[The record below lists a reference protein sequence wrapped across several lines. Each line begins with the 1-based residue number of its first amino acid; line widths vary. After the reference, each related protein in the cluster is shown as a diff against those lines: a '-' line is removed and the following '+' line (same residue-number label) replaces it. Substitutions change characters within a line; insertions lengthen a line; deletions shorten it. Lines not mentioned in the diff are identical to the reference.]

1 MIDSELL
8 QLEFKIGNRFFTPSP
23 QINFKVIIECSKI
36 NFFAPVLWCIL
47 KMNIDGSTSTLSDGS
62 FSNKQRVLL
71 VEHNRFKLRNL
82 YNLKLMKKESL
93 SVKVLDDV
101 MSHVWD
107 LHIRFS
113 SLWSLIVEWNNDG
126 DVFGFVKHRFARVSV
141 CVQVFGWLEFSTIN
155 LGMIWISAPN

>member
-1 MIDSELL
+1 
-8 QLEFKIGNRFFTPSP
+8 
-23 QINFKVIIECSKI
+23 
-36 NFFAPVLWCIL
+36 
-47 KMNIDGSTSTLSDGS
+47 MNIDGSTSTLSDGS

-107 LHIRFS
+107 LHIHFS
-113 SLWSLIVEWNNDG
+113 SLWSLIVE
-126 DVFGFVKHRFARVSV
+126 
-141 CVQVFGWLEFSTIN
+141 
-155 LGMIWISAPN
+155 